1 MAHIDS
7 SEISQIRLGR
17 GSTSDVFLLGNDR
30 VLKVYNQSHYKKA
43 EIEYKKTLLAGEL
56 GIPVPKM
63 YSLTTTQNGNPAIE
77 MERVPGMILNDYLR
91 KHPERY
97 PFVLYDMA
105 RLSARMNRLS
115 YTFSEN
121 DAAFARKY
129 LDIKHYINSRICQ
142 ISRLKC
148 VSSEEFGRMQ
158 RFYDSI
164 PESRGVLHGDL
175 DPSNI
180 MISESGGRLLP
191 IDYGDSGYGLWI
203 FDLLRMYVLHY
214 ETKPGRYGRLRLLMK
229 RILFRYY
236 LWAFLRIE
244 HTGIKA
250 ATVLQILGAMTNIER
265 LVAYSSSSSE
275 FRNDEIRRC
284 ADRALKC
291 IASLPDG
298 VFPPDRNRKGQ
309 NES

>member
-1 MAHIDS
+1 MANMDN
-7 SEISQIRLGR
+7 SEISQIRLGG

-77 MERVPGMILNDYLR
+77 MERVPGMILNDYLS

-97 PFVLYDMA
+97 PFILYDMA
-105 RLSARMNRLS
+105 RLSVRMNRLN
-115 YTFSEN
+115 YTFSED
-121 DAAFARKY
+121 DAAFAQEY
-129 LDIKHYINSRICQ
+129 LDIKHYVCSRICQ
-142 ISRLKC
+142 ISRLSC
-148 VSSEEFGRMQ
+148 VSSEEVGRMQ
-158 RFYDSI
+158 RFYESI
-164 PESRGVLHGDL
+164 PESRGFLHGDL

-180 MISESGGRLLP
+180 MISEDGNHLLP
-191 IDYGDSGYGLWI
+191 IDYGDSGYGSWL
-203 FDLLRMYVLHY
+203 FELLRMYTIHY
-214 ETKPGRYGRLRLLMK
+214 DPKHGSYGRLRLLIK
-229 RILFRYY
+229 RQLFRYY

-291 IASLPDG
+291 IDSLPHG
-298 VFPPDRNRKGQ
+298 IFPPDRKRKGRD
-309 NES
+309 ES